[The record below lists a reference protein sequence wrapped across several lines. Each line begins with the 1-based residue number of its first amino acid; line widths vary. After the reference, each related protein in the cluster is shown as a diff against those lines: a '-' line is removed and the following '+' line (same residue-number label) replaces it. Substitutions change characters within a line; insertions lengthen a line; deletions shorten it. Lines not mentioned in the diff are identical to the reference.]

1 VSDLELRPEV
11 AKVLVGSR
19 SAAALFEETVALGAP
34 ADKAANWVTQ
44 DLAALVNEAPPE
56 ADGGK
61 VGADHLAELI
71 AMLEADEISG
81 AGAKQALEEAFAT
94 GEPIASIVERSGLRQ
109 VSDVGELGQIAD
121 AVVLE
126 YPDVVAKFRS
136 GNEGVIG
143 FLVGEVMKRSGGTA
157 NPKVAQELLRERL
170 RG

>member
-1 VSDLELRPEV
+1 
-11 AKVLVGSR
+11 
-19 SAAALFEETVALGAP
+19 
-34 ADKAANWVTQ
+34 
-44 DLAALVNEAPPE
+44 
-56 ADGGK
+56 
-61 VGADHLAELI
+61 LI

-126 YPDVVAKFRS
+126 HPDVVAKFRS

-143 FLVGEVMKRSGGTA
+143 FLVGQVMKRSGGTA